1 VQIVGVQTL
10 QFVPSDPGRCL
21 ENSRRQPGEPPRTK
35 LGRLGIR
42 LYGALQRDVEAF
54 EELVALDE
62 GGCIAEIDAS
72 GGYVLVTEI
81 DSNSVGVSESS
92 SGPS

>member
-1 VQIVGVQTL
+1 MVVDNPV
-10 QFVPSDPGRCL
+10 S
-21 ENSRRQPGEPPRTK
+21 PPRTK
-35 LGRLGIR
+35 LGRLGKS
-42 LYGALQRDVEAF
+42 LYGASERAVEAF

-72 GGYVLVTEI
+72 GGHVLVAEI
-81 DSNSVGVSESS
+81 DSNSVGFSESS